1 MTATPSAMPVAD
13 AKTHNQDL
21 VRGVFV
27 PSDSAEL
34 AR

>member
-13 AKTHNQDL
+13 AKTHNRHL
-21 VRGVFV
+21 VRGIFV
-27 PSDSAEL
+27 PSDSAEV